1 MSAIED
7 INNAKK
13 ILMVKLDSQQQSDT
27 TELRRIIK
35 DRYSVIDQLA
45 STYYER
51 QGMDEQKAIYNK
63 VKNLLDSYASD
74 EKGKQEI
81 ERIVNLCYDNVM
93 QKVREELPTLKD
105 WERDLLCYVY
115 AGFSL
120 RVISV
125 FTGRQY
131 QLCGSKKIPSED
143 KNRRIRRSVKGF
155 FHQFD
160 IVNH

>member
-125 FTGRQY
+125 FTGDSINY
-131 QLCGSKKIPSED
+131 VAVKIPSED

>member
-1 MSAIED
+1 
-7 INNAKK
+7 
-13 ILMVKLDSQQQSDT
+13 MVKLDSQQQSDT

-105 WERDLLCYVY
+105 WVRDLW
-115 AGFSL
+115 
-120 RVISV
+120 
-125 FTGRQY
+125 Q
-131 QLCGSKKIPSED
+131 
-143 KNRRIRRSVKGF
+143 
-155 FHQFD
+155 
-160 IVNH
+160 